1 MLKASEPFDD
11 GGDGMPKITEIV
23 RESRRGGCPAVH
35 DVEGDLT
42 LATGETISDGMVLV
56 QGYRVNDADTVAQIR
71 FDPGEDVLAVQESL
85 ILRAAD
91 EIRAR
96 R

>member
-1 MLKASEPFDD
+1 
-11 GGDGMPKITEIV
+11 MPKITETV

-35 DVEGDLT
+35 DVEGDIT
-42 LATGETISDGMVLV
+42 LATGETVSDGMVLV
-56 QGYRVNDADTVAQIR
+56 QGYRLNDPDAVAQIG

-85 ILRAAD
+85 VLRAAD
-91 EIRAR
+91 EIRSR

>member
-1 MLKASEPFDD
+1 
-11 GGDGMPKITEIV
+11 MPKITEIV

-35 DVEGDLT
+35 DVEGDIT
-42 LATGETISDGMVLV
+42 LATGETVSDGMVLV
-56 QGYRVNDADTVAQIR
+56 QGYRLNDPDAVAQIG

-85 ILRAAD
+85 VLRAAD
-91 EIRAR
+91 EIRSR